1 MPFEVCDER
10 AREMLVET
18 REVQIGYQENQLH
31 HEVNHRWMRLPTETV
46 PASYSEVF
54 KTCLDKVLNVLVR
67 AVFALNSSLG

>member
-1 MPFEVCDER
+1 MDIRKTNYTMKSTTE
-10 AREMLVET
+10 
-18 REVQIGYQENQLH
+18 
-31 HEVNHRWMRLPTETV
+31 WMRLPTETV